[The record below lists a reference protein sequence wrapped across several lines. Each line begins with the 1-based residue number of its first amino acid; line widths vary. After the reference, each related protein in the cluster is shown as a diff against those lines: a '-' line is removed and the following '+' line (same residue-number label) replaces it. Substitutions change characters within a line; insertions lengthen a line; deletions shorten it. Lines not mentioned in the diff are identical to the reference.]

1 MISWLFIIP
10 TFFAGVTFG
19 IFAISLC
26 HAGHERDDILPTEK
40 RSNEIIFLDDNGNEI
55 RITDKGTFI
64 KNHYDGEE
72 ERKI

>member
-1 MISWLFIIP
+1 MISWLFLIP

-19 IFAISLC
+19 IFTAALL
-26 HAGHERDDILPTEK
+26 HAAHNRDEERE
-40 RSNEIIFLDDNGNEI
+40 NEIIFLDDNGNEI